1 MTVIRVKGVKRYR
14 SKGRWYYYHRPTGAR
29 LKSEFG
35 TGEFFAE
42 LAALE
47 RATKRD
53 KAVPGTVGM
62 LLSAYRFSPT
72 FEDLAESTKRGY
84 LDMMNILQPLHE
96 MPLLELTAPFIAG
109 LRDKLASQRGRRTA
123 NFVMSVVS
131 VACEYGKEQ
140 GLIAQNPVKACSA
153 RAGAAKS
160 ESALDKRRMPRRV
173 GASSSSARATGGVG
187 YVHRA
192 SPR

>member
-14 SKGRWYYYHRPTGAR
+14 AKGRWYHYHRPTGTR

-35 TGEFFAE
+35 TGAFFAE

-47 RATKRD
+47 RKTKRE
-53 KAVPGTVGM
+53 KAAPGTLGM

-96 MPLLELTAPFIAG
+96 MPLLELTAPFIAS
-109 LRDKLASQRGRRTA
+109 LRDKLASQRGRRTCQLRVVGCFRCLRVWERAGA
-123 NFVMSVVS
+123 NHSKPG
-131 VACEYGKEQ
+131 ER
-140 GLIAQNPVKACSA
+140 AQACSA
-153 RAGAAKS
+153 
-160 ESALDKRRMPRRV
+160 
-173 GASSSSARATGGVG
+173 
-187 YVHRA
+187 
-192 SPR
+192 